1 MTETTRES
9 FFSAFAVVG
18 TAGFIIDATVF
29 QLLYSTLGG
38 YVLPRILA
46 TAVAV
51 VATWY
56 LNRRFV
62 FRTAGIVSPA
72 NEFLRYVAVQSS
84 GIAVNFSVYALL
96 LTLSAALRQVP
107 VAAVAAGA
115 LVALVFNY
123 LGARHWVF
131 SKAGIHRDNGHE

>member
-1 MTETTRES
+1 MTGDKRES
-9 FFSAFAVVG
+9 LFPAFAVVG
-18 TAGFIIDATVF
+18 MVGFIVDAAVF

-51 VATWY
+51 VVTWG

-62 FRTAGIVSPA
+62 FRTAGTTGA
-72 NEFLRYVAVQSS
+72 AKEFVRYVTVQSS
-84 GIAVNFSVYALL
+84 GIVVNFAVYALL
-96 LTLSAALRQVP
+96 LTLSEALRQVP
-107 VAAVAAGA
+107 VAAVAVGA
-115 LVALVFNY
+115 LVAMVFNY

-131 SKAGIHRDNGHE
+131 AKTGWRP